1 MLNII
6 DITKDN
12 IYEEHICCSLS
23 DKKEESGVRLKKEW
37 LTCRFA
43 EGLKFKRLNV
53 RGKVFIEYL
62 PAEKAWVP
70 INANGYMVINC
81 HWVAGK
87 FKGQGLGK
95 KLFEEC
101 EKDAQGMN
109 GIVVISSTKKKS
121 YLSDKSF
128 LLNSGFE
135 VCDTAAPY
143 FELLVKKFN
152 NTSPIP
158 SFYKN
163 AKKLTVNTGVGLD
176 IYYTAQCPFAINY
189 AQATLLLSQNPPLPI
204 RIHQITSKEDAQNHT
219 CPVTSY
225 SAFLNGKFLTH
236 EILTQAKILKI
247 LHNKKDS

>member
-1 MLNII
+1 LNII
-6 DITKDN
+6 DIIEDN
-12 IYEEHICCSLS
+12 IHEEHICCSLS
-23 DKKEESGVRLKKEW
+23 DKKGESGVRLKKEW

-43 EGLKFKRLNV
+43 EGLKFKRLDA

-62 PAEKAWVP
+62 PAENAWVP
-70 INANGYMVINC
+70 IDANGYMVINC

-95 KLFEEC
+95 RLLEEC

-109 GIVVISSTKKKS
+109 GIVVISSSKKKS
-121 YLSDKSF
+121 YLSDKNF
-128 LLNSGFE
+128 LIKSGFE

-152 NTSPIP
+152 NASPIP
-158 SFYKN
+158 RFCKN
-163 AKKLTVNTGVGLD
+163 AKKLTVNTGLGLD
-176 IYYTAQCPFAINY
+176 IYYTAQCPFAVNY
-189 AQATLLLSQNPPLPI
+189 AQEALLLSQNSPIPI
-204 RIHQITSKEDAQNHT
+204 RIHQITNKEDAQNHT

-247 LHNKKDS
+247 LENKKES